1 LRPARNLHSRTG
13 RRLRGTFRHAPLRE
27 FDDIDFVGSLDRIGG
42 LRRAVALLAVSLQE
56 LVHQLLTQS
65 VQFPF
70 QVAFAHL
77 LGFAR

>member
-1 LRPARNLHSRTG
+1 VRQARNLHCRRG
-13 RRLRGTFRHAPLRE
+13 RRLRGTFRQAPLRE
-27 FDDIDFVGSLDRIGG
+27 LDDIDFVGSLDRTGG
-42 LRRAVALLAVSLQE
+42 LGQAVALLAVSLQE

-65 VQFPF
+65 VQLPF